1 MGELDNL
8 IEQSSKA
15 QQTANVENATQING
29 ENQSKLEK
37 YCSICK
43 IVVNVEVV
51 IYAVAAI
58 VAIIPSFGL
67 SILGFGLLY
76 ILTIVPQYLII
87 EIGKTVSEIRNEQN
101 K

>member
-8 IEQSSKA
+8 IEQNSKKR
-15 QQTANVENATQING
+15 QTVAIENTSQTNNG
-29 ENQSKLEK
+29 KQNKLEK

-43 IVVNVEVV
+43 TIANVEVI
-51 IYAVAAI
+51 IYAIAAI
-58 VAIIPSFGL
+58 VAIIPTYGFSL
-67 SILGFGLLY
+67 LGFVLLY

-87 EIGKTVSEIRNEQN
+87 EIGKAVNEIRH